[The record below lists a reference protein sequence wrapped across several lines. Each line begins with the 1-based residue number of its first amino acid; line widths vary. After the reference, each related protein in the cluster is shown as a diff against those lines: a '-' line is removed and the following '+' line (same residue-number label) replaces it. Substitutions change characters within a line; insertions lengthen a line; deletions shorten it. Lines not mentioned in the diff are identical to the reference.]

1 MKKSKKGLPVFPGS
15 LSNYTILTILIL
27 LESSSLIAQAYFL
40 ARAITALF
48 ERIPLKDVT
57 PFILAFF
64 SFYVLR
70 QLFVQIETKLATQFA
85 NKTTENLRNK
95 LFSNYFAKP
104 ISRRKGTGH
113 LVTLAM
119 EGIDDVRKY
128 LEIIGIRTLRSFIL
142 PIAIVIFIFPFDWIS
157 AAILIIT
164 VPIVIVF
171 MILLGIAAEKMANK
185 QYETYKRLSNHF
197 VDSLKGLET
206 LTFLGKSKSHAKQ
219 ISQVSNQY
227 RTATMRTLRVAFLS
241 TFALDFFSS
250 LSIAFVAVGLG
261 FRLIDGSVL
270 LQPALT
276 ILILAPEYFRPIK
289 DVGKDYH
296 ATLNGQLA
304 LEEIDELIGL
314 NLGEDLAEE
323 RVFSLI
329 EQPESLQIEGITVS
343 IDGNP
348 ILKDLYTTVEKGMIG
363 IIGASGSGKS
373 TFIQAL
379 AGRLP
384 FDTGTVHINNEG
396 FNSLHHPHWFE
407 KIAYI
412 PQHPYI
418 FPISL
423 KDNICFYRPETTDG
437 EVKAIVEKIGLTKIV
452 EKFPKGI
459 NEKIGEGHR
468 SLSGGQ
474 EQRIAMARALLSE
487 KPIILLDE
495 PTAHL
500 DIATEYEIKQLIL
513 ELFKDKFVFIAT
525 HRLHWMKHMDQV
537 LVFDKGRI
545 VEQGRHE
552 DLLENGEIYQQF
564 VKWREGDSFG

>member
-314 NLGEDLAEE
+314 NLGEDLAGE

-500 DIATEYEIKQLIL
+500 DIATEYEIKQLML

>member
-314 NLGEDLAEE
+314 NLGEDFAGE

-500 DIATEYEIKQLIL
+500 DIATEYEIKQLML

>member
-157 AAILIIT
+157 ATILIIT

-314 NLGEDLAEE
+314 NLGEDLAGE

-437 EVKAIVEKIGLTKIV
+437 EVKAIVEKIGLTKID

-468 SLSGGQ
+468 SLIGGQ

-487 KPIILLDE
+487 KQIILLDE

-500 DIATEYEIKQLIL
+500 DIATEYEIKQLML

>member
-314 NLGEDLAEE
+314 NLGEDLAGE
-323 RVFSLI
+323 RVFSQI
-329 EQPESLQIEGITVS
+329 EQPEILQIEGVTVS

-500 DIATEYEIKQLIL
+500 DIATEYEIKQLML

>member
-500 DIATEYEIKQLIL
+500 DIATEYEIKQLML

-564 VKWREGDSFG
+564 VK